1 MQIFCILT
9 EFMRWSF
16 AVAFQEFTIWGEL
29 GKGSM
34 VLPFIS
40 YNSMWIYN
48 YLKKFN
54 LKNYIRK
61 NVNSAIK
68 IQVEIP
74 IRLLFLFFSFVL

>member
-1 MQIFCILT
+1 
-9 EFMRWSF
+9 
-16 AVAFQEFTIWGEL
+16 
-29 GKGSM
+29 M